1 MLAPEKSIDLIF
13 VLLLF
18 FFLCLFEFLFQEQED
33 PQPSNE
39 IEQLED
45 IPKAVVL
52 DTEPKT
58 SKSLSSGPS
67 SSDLNAKT
75 KAKNNNNND
84 IYKDKIKRSDLY
96 DYNPITNYFQYNKGA
111 SSLKLDEKLINE
123 NEFIKNAFEKY
134 SLKQC
139 SVDLFDCM
147 NTSMF
152 KNLTIPITLTK
163 EMKTELNL
171 NDASEPKQKKALGRQ
186 NSQRKPLNRKASLN
200 KSVRSRRSRKAKEST
215 DTASDLNSEAH
226 VTDVESK
233 CDTLDD
239 LNQSR
244 DTDEHYLPNL
254 DFELAPLSEGNEL
267 EPKNETNSKKRKRES
282 TLLSDSINTSIETP
296 STSSASLF
304 KLHLSASLASTS
316 TTLEQTVSKSNNL
329 SGFLSKSPLKSVSLT
344 THESPSAKSY
354 SETNASTILS
364 ISSQAQ
370 TPTKLNKENEQVV
383 SNSQLSS
390 LHSASN
396 SNFFFDKYYNLL
408 DCLFKR

>member
-1 MLAPEKSIDLIF
+1 MF
-13 VLLLF
+13 CF
-18 FFLCLFEFLFQEQED
+18 YFFLCLIDFFFQEQDD
-33 PQPSNE
+33 PKPNNE
-39 IEQLED
+39 IEPLED
-45 IPKAVVL
+45 IPKAVIL

-58 SKSLSSGPS
+58 SKSLSSVPS

-75 KAKNNNNND
+75 KTKNNNNND

-96 DYNPITNYFQYNKGA
+96 DYNPITNYFHYNKGA

-134 SLKQC
+134 KLKQC
-139 SVDLFDCM
+139 SVDLSDCM

-152 KNLTIPITLTK
+152 KNLTIPITLTI
-163 EMKTELNL
+163 EMKSKLNL
-171 NDASEPKQKKALGRQ
+171 NDTSEPKQKRGFGRQ

-200 KSVRSRRSRKAKEST
+200 KSVKGRRSRRAKEST
-215 DTASDLNSEAH
+215 DTVSDMISEAY
-226 VTDVESK
+226 VTDVERK

-239 LNQSR
+239 LNQSGGS
-244 DTDEHYLPNL
+244 DENFLPNL
-254 DFELAPLSEGNEL
+254 DFELAPLTESNEP
-267 EPKNETNSKKRKRES
+267 EATSETNSKKRKRES

-316 TTLEQTVSKSNNL
+316 TALEQTVSKSNNL
-329 SGFLSKSPLKSVSLT
+329 SSFLSKSPLKSVSLAT
-344 THESPSAKSY
+344 YESPSAKSY
-354 SETNASTILS
+354 SETNVSTISS
-364 ISSQAQ
+364 ISSQ
-370 TPTKLNKENEQVV
+370 TPTKLNKENEQGA

-396 SNFFFDKYYNLL
+396 SNFFFDKYNNLL

>member
-1 MLAPEKSIDLIF
+1 MFCSY
-13 VLLLF
+13 
-18 FFLCLFEFLFQEQED
+18 FFLFLFDFFFQEQDE
-33 PQPSNE
+33 PQPNNE
-39 IEQLED
+39 IENLED
-45 IPKAVVL
+45 IQKTTIL

-75 KAKNNNNND
+75 KIKNNNNND

-96 DYNPITNYFQYNKGA
+96 DYNPITNYFHYNKGA

-134 SLKQC
+134 NLKQC

-147 NTSMF
+147 NTNMF
-152 KNLTIPITLTK
+152 KNLTIPIKLTN
-163 EMKTELNL
+163 EMKIKLNL
-171 NDASEPKQKKALGRQ
+171 NDTSEPKQKRGFGRQ
-186 NSQRKPLNRKASLN
+186 NSQRKPVNRKASLN
-200 KSVRSRRSRKAKEST
+200 KSVRGRRTRKAKEST
-215 DTASDLNSEAH
+215 DTVSDLNSEAC

-244 DTDEHYLPNL
+244 DSDDNFLPNL
-254 DFELAPLSEGNEL
+254 DFELAPLTEGNEL
-267 EPKNETNSKKRKRES
+267 EAKNETNSKKRKRES
-282 TLLSDSINTSIETP
+282 TMLNDSINTSIETP

-316 TTLEQTVSKSNNL
+316 TALEQTVSRSNNL
-329 SGFLSKSPLKSVSLT
+329 SSFLTKSPLKSISY
-344 THESPSAKSY
+344 ESPSAKSY
-354 SETNASTILS
+354 SETNASTLSS
-364 ISSQAQ
+364 ISSQAH
-370 TPTKLNKENEQVV
+370 TPTKLNKENEQGA
-383 SNSQLSS
+383 SNNQLSS